1 MLGHPVRRPTSLSA
15 ALAAVLAAVVVV
27 AASAPAS
34 AAPKKKKGG
43 EKDLATQQLDYA
55 KQLYGE
61 GLEAMN
67 AKNYS
72 TAVVKFKEAYRYA
85 PDKHLFTYNIASA
98 SELAG
103 NCQEARTYYQM
114 FVDLVPD
121 HPEHAAAQKTLK
133 RLNEEC
139 AYDPETVEK
148 VTVVDKKERAK
159 AREQIEA
166 ENALQAALD
175 HARKGA
181 RMYAEVASRNGGAQP
196 FKRVAAAKKRHVKRI
211 LKLFSSHGVEP
222 RETVEGGDDGEA
234 FVPDSLG
241 QACGAGASLEKR
253 TARAY
258 EEVLEY
264 YDTREMY
271 RVMNRLSRQAD
282 NRLRPAFQENCPK
295 K

>member
-1 MLGHPVRRPTSLSA
+1 MRLPAFASA
-15 ALAAVLAAVVVV
+15 ALAALLV
-27 AASAPAS
+27 AGSTLPAT

-43 EKDLATQQLDYA
+43 GEEKDLAAQQLDYA

-61 GLEAMN
+61 GLSAMEA
-67 AKNYS
+67 KDYS

-98 SELAG
+98 AELSG

-114 FVDLVPD
+114 FVDLVP
-121 HPEHAAAQKTLK
+121 EHQEKAAAEKSLK
-133 RLNEEC
+133 RLNEDC
-139 AYDPETVEK
+139 ASDPETVEK
-148 VTVVDKKERAK
+148 VTIVDKKERAK
-159 AREQIEA
+159 ERKEIEA
-166 ENALQAALD
+166 ESALQAALD

-181 RMYAEVASRNGGAQP
+181 RMYGEVAAKNGGAQP
-196 FKRVAAAKKRHVKRI
+196 FKKIAAAKKRHVKRI
-211 LKLFSSHGVEP
+211 LKLFASHGIQP
-222 RETVEGGDDGEA
+222 RDTVEGGDAGEA

-241 QACGAGASLEKR
+241 DACRAGASLEKK

-258 EEVLEY
+258 EDVIGHF
-264 YDTREMY
+264 DTRQMY

-282 NRLRPAFQENCPK
+282 NRLRPAFQESCPK